1 MRNIPYHKAVGSLM
15 YTMLGTRPDICF
27 VVQTV
32 SHFNSKPGLPHW
44 EAIKRIFRYLIGTK
58 DLWLGYGG
66 QDTELVGYGDAEGV
80 WQRIGRQY
88 LDTHSSSMEGPSPGV
103 QNVKK
108 SFFDLQPKA
117 NILLLHTVAQKTAP
131 MFAYYIETHV
141 LLNADI
147 I

>member
-1 MRNIPYHKAVGSLM
+1 MQNIPYHKAVGSLM

-32 SHFNSKPGLPHW
+32 SRFNSKPGLPHW

-88 LDTHSSSMEGPSPGV
+88 LDIHSSSMEGPSPGV
-103 QNVKK
+103 RNVKK
-108 SFFDLQPKA
+108 SFLYLQPKA

-131 MFAYYIETHV
+131 MFAYYIKTHV